1 MEIIRKFYR
10 TFEDK
15 FSSTLRIIMV
25 IAIFAALL
33 SALYSVILGTIMS
46 NKEAEV
52 KTDVAGLEYSI
63 AKDVLFNKQQE
74 LVEEEEVADD
84 DEEEKE
90 EVVVESRIQDIH
102 KSISLHFKDENANKD
117 QFKDDR
123 RGLTAESLE
132 KVISV
137 YASGRYRIGDLARST
152 SPRITMPQNT
162 NNCSFGQ
169 TIPSMNNDQKDQMID
184 QLRAF
189 WKSAETGS
197 SENKSKF
204 NTIKR
209 FDLRLGTVYLA
220 NDLYLCEFS
229 KNQAALSMINSKIE
243 NEVAMENMMGQAMR
257 AGVLVLIDT
266 LFKFFAAFAIVL
278 LTLIL
283 FKIERSLKK

>member
-10 TFEDK
+10 SFEDK

-25 IAIFAALL
+25 TVIFVALL

-52 KTDVAGLEYSI
+52 RSDIAGLEYSI
-63 AKDVLFNKQQE
+63 AKDILFNKQQE
-74 LVEEEEVADD
+74 LVEEEEVAD
-84 DEEEKE
+84 EGETE
-90 EVVVESRIQDIH
+90 EVEVESRIQDIH

-137 YASGRYRIGDLARST
+137 YASGRYRVGDLARST

-162 NNCSFGQ
+162 NSCSFGL
-169 TIPSMNNDQKDQMID
+169 TIPSMNKDQIDQMID

-189 WKSAETGS
+189 WKTAEAGS

-243 NEVAMENMMGQAMR
+243 NEVAMENMAGQAMR